1 MNEISMGI
9 FSSEFKYKSETW
21 DQYSYN
27 KCNKK
32 FFKLKQLIEKKL
44 TTVCLTAAHKKFNK
58 KITDLIII
66 DWLTSSGKQSK
77 SQSKFLLKTNRS
89 GFKL

>member
-32 FFKLKQLIEKKL
+32 FFKLK
-44 TTVCLTAAHKKFNK
+44 
-58 KITDLIII
+58 
-66 DWLTSSGKQSK
+66 
-77 SQSKFLLKTNRS
+77 
-89 GFKL
+89 